1 MPDTRVRQKPHPSR
15 PTSLDELRVRIASL
29 SGQLPRRL
37 QQCADHLD
45 ADQNTIAVS
54 TVAEL
59 SARAGVPPSAMMR
72 FCQLLG
78 FSGYSDLQRL
88 YRAEMV
94 RGLPDYATRLANLG
108 SGSVGHPAALVAEFV
123 EAGRLSLEGLVR
135 DLDEDVLDQAVTILS
150 KAAVLHLAGYRR
162 ALPVA
167 VYLAYVFEKLGIP
180 TLLHDGIGGLDQR
193 SALRRGDAVLA
204 ITFAPYS
211 AETLALVDS
220 ARTLALPVVLLTD
233 PPAVALRG
241 RADLVL
247 AVGEVDFGA
256 FRSLSA
262 TIALALALALAI
274 AARRT
279 GQVYAAPTE

>member
-1 MPDTRVRQKPHPSR
+1 MPDTRVRQKVHPPR
-15 PTSLDELRVRIASL
+15 PTSLDELRDRIASL

-37 QQCADHLD
+37 QQCADHLL
-45 ADQNTIAVS
+45 ADQNAIAIS

-59 SARAGVPPSAMMR
+59 SVRAGVAPSAMMR
-72 FCQLLG
+72 LCQLLG
-78 FSGYSDLQRL
+78 FSGYSELQRL
-88 YRAEMV
+88 YRSEVV

-108 SGSVGHPAALVAEFV
+108 SGPAGHPATLLGQFV
-123 EAGRLSLEGLVR
+123 EAGRLSLEGLLR
-135 DLDEDVLDQAVTILS
+135 DLDESALDQAVTTLS
-150 KAAVLHLAGYRR
+150 KATVLHLVGYRR

-193 SALRRGDAVLA
+193 SALRPGDAVLA

-220 ARTLALPVVLLTD
+220 ARILALPVVVLTD
-233 PPAVALRG
+233 PPATALRG

-247 AVGEVDFGA
+247 TVGEVDFGA

-262 TIALALALALAI
+262 TIALALALAVAI

-279 GQVYAAPTE
+279 G